1 MQKILFKQPG
11 IGVGRAQVE
20 QLLYQL
26 YQDFQG
32 VYQMPEPKIDKVKLH
47 RLLSSGKSQR
57 EAAHIF
63 GVTEGA
69 ISKAAKGLNIAVVKN
84 VALENAHK
92 VVNKGLNTIDQ
103 LQKINDY
110 ANELLDLLMRWN
122 KGDTEALQIL
132 ESQVSTKKVRIGDKE
147 EFVKEFKFK
156 DPRELALK
164 AMAEIRG
171 QLGLQLEIFK
181 TLYDLEAIA
190 EFQQEVLIAIAEVEP
205 NVRNKIVNALKERR
219 TIRQAISFD

>member
-1 MQKILFKQPG
+1 
-11 IGVGRAQVE
+11 
-20 QLLYQL
+20 
-26 YQDFQG
+26 
-32 VYQMPEPKIDKVKLH
+32 MPEPKIDKVKLH

-57 EAAHIF
+57 EAAQVF

-132 ESQVSTKKVRIGDKE
+132 ESQVRKVRIKGSE
-147 EFVKEFKFK
+147 EEVTEYRFK

-171 QLGLQLEIFK
+171 QLGLQLDIFK
-181 TLYDLEAIA
+181 TLYDMEAVA
-190 EFQQEVLIAIAEVEP
+190 EFQQEVLTAIQEVSP
-205 NVRNKIVNALKERR
+205 DVRNAIVQRLKERHAVR
-219 TIRQAISFD
+219 GSISID